1 MDLDLSPAQP
11 FTAWQLLVRP
21 IRVGTRVREY
31 CRELGVLAG
40 LQWFCS
46 RVLARLHFPGFARR
60 VMKPRDLMH
69 PVNVEMRPSSDEY
82 VFNQIFIRHEYA
94 PLCERVP
101 DPKFI
106 LDLGAN
112 VGYASALFASR
123 YPQARILAL
132 EPDPRNFELCR
143 RNLAPYGDRIKLL
156 NGAVWPCCS
165 RLALSHEFGN
175 GLATQVKAAGTGGKA
190 DVEAWDI
197 QTLLDFAQMEA
208 ADIVKIDIEGTEAA
222 LFSARTE
229 QWLPRVHNICIELHG
244 QRYRN
249 IFFNALADYEYE
261 AAETGEFTMCL
272 GLRKRVSAD
281 HRRVSTTLP
290 A

>member
-1 MDLDLSPAQP
+1 MDLDLDTPQP
-11 FTAWQLLVRP
+11 FSPWQLLVRP
-21 IRVGTRVREY
+21 IRVVNRVAEY
-31 CRELGVLAG
+31 CRELGVRVG
-40 LQWFCS
+40 LQWFAS
-46 RVLARLHFPGFARR
+46 RVLAHLRLPGPARR
-60 VMKPRDLMH
+60 VMKPRHLMH
-69 PVNVEMRPSSDEY
+69 AVNVELHPSSDEY

-123 YPQARILAL
+123 YPQARILAV

-143 RNLAPYGDRIKLL
+143 RNLAPYGDRIMLL
-156 NGAVWPCCS
+156 NGAVWTSCS
-165 RLALSHEFGN
+165 RLALTHEFGR
-175 GLATQVKAAGTGGKA
+175 GLASQVKAAGNSDKA

-197 QTLLDFAQMEA
+197 PTLLDLARVEV

-222 LFSARTE
+222 LFASGTE
-229 QWLPRVHNICIELHG
+229 RWLPRARNICIELHG

-249 IFFNALADYEYE
+249 IFFRALEGYDYE

-272 GLRKRVSAD
+272 GLRKRVNAD
-281 HRRVSTTLP
+281 CREVSSRSQ

>member
-1 MDLDLSPAQP
+1 MDLDLTPAHP
-11 FTAWQLLVRP
+11 FTPWQLLVRP
-21 IRVGTRVREY
+21 IRVGNRVREY
-31 CRELGVLAG
+31 CRELGVPVG

-46 RVLARLHFPGFARR
+46 RVLAHLHFPGFARR

-94 PLCERVP
+94 PLCDRVP
-101 DPKFI
+101 DPEFI

-123 YPQARILAL
+123 YPQARILAV

-143 RNLAPYGDRIKLL
+143 RNLVPYGDRIKLL
-156 NGAVWPCCS
+156 NGAVWTCCS

-175 GLATQVKAAGTGGKA
+175 GLATQVKAADTGGKA

-197 QTLLDFAQMEA
+197 QTLLDFARVEV
-208 ADIVKIDIEGTEAA
+208 ADIVKVDIEGTEAA
-222 LFSARTE
+222 LFSANTE
-229 QWLPRVHNICIELHG
+229 QWLPRVRNICIELHG

-249 IFFNALADYEYE
+249 IFFQALADYEYE

-281 HRRVSTTLP
+281 RGRMSSILP

>member
-1 MDLDLSPAQP
+1 MDLDLASAPP
-11 FTAWQLLVRP
+11 FTPWQLLVRP
-21 IRVGTRVREY
+21 IRVVTRVREY
-31 CRELGVLAG
+31 CRELGVRVG
-40 LQWFCS
+40 LHWFAS
-46 RVLARLHFPGFARR
+46 RVLAHLGLPSPARC
-60 VMKPRDLMH
+60 VMKPRDLKH

-82 VFNQIFIRHEYA
+82 VFNQIFVRHEYA

-123 YPQARILAL
+123 YPEARIVAV

-156 NGAVWPCCS
+156 NGAVWPSCS
-165 RLALSHEFGN
+165 RLALTHEFGT
-175 GLATQVKAAGTGGKA
+175 GLATQVKAAGSGVKD

-197 QTLLDFAQMEA
+197 QTLLDLARVEI

-222 LFSARTE
+222 LFASNTDR
-229 QWLPRVHNICIELHG
+229 WLPRVRNICIELHG
-244 QRYRN
+244 RQYRD

-261 AAETGEFTMCL
+261 SAETGEFTMCL
-272 GLRKRVSAD
+272 ALRKRVNVVTAA
-281 HRRVSTTLP
+281 R
-290 A
+290 